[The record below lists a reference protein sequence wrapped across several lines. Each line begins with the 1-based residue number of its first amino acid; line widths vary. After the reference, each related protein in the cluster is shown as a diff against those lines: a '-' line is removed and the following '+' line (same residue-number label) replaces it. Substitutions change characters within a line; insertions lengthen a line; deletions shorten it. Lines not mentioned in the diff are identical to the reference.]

1 MSGGGPKNIAASVHA
16 RLKNVGR
23 ATKRDFNLLLIRYAL
38 ERFLYRISR
47 SDHRD
52 SFVLKGALLFVAWEN
67 AVERSTRDL
76 DLLTFAD
83 PDVAGLEQVFREICG
98 VDVEPDGLLFD
109 SSTVSGSVIRE
120 GAIHDGV
127 RIKLTARLGSARN
140 QLQVDVGFGDAVVP
154 PPSRLDFPVLLD
166 QDPPRILAYP
176 PEAVVAEKFHAM
188 ITLGMTNSRLK
199 DYYDIWRMLETTQFE
214 MSRVEAAI
222 TATFKRRGT
231 KITSDEPDGLSREF
245 AHLRADAWM
254 RLQKRF
260 ELEDDLPPMED
271 VIQRIQEFLMP
282 VIEAVENGVSLD
294 NRWAAET
301 GWRREDERG

>member
-1 MSGGGPKNIAASVHA
+1 MSGDGPVNIAASVHA

-23 ATKRDFNLLLIRYAL
+23 DTKRDFNVLLIRYAL

-47 SDHRD
+47 SEYCD

-67 AVERSTRDL
+67 ALERPTRDL

-83 PDVAGLEQVFREICG
+83 PDIAGLEQVFREICC
-98 VDVEPDGLLFD
+98 VDVKPDGLIFD
-109 SSTVSGSVIRE
+109 PSTVSGSVIRE

-127 RIKLTARLGSARN
+127 RMKFTARLGSARN

-199 DYYDIWRMLETTQFE
+199 DYYDIWRMLETTQFD
-214 MSRVEAAI
+214 MSRIMAAL
-222 TATFKRRGT
+222 TATFNRRGT
-231 KITSDEPDGLSREF
+231 NMPSEKPDGLSREF
-245 AHLRADAWM
+245 ADLRADAWE
-254 RLQKRF
+254 RLPKRF
-260 ELEDDLPPMED
+260 ELEDDLPPMGD
-271 VIQRIQEFLMP
+271 VIQRISAFLMP
-282 VIEAVENGVSLD
+282 AVADIAAGENISK
-294 NRWAAET
+294 RWTAVT
-301 GWRREDERG
+301 GWQHVGEGG

>member
-1 MSGGGPKNIAASVHA
+1 MSGDGPKNIAASVQA

-23 ATKRDFNLLLIRYAL
+23 TTKRDFNLLLIRYAL

-47 SDHRD
+47 SEHRD
-52 SFVLKGALLFVAWEN
+52 NFVLKGALLFVAWKN
-67 AVERSTRDL
+67 AVERPTRDL

-83 PDVAGLEQVFREICG
+83 PDVAHLEKVFREICG

-127 RIKLTARLGSARN
+127 RMKLTARLGSARN

-199 DYYDIWRMLETTQFE
+199 DYYDIWQMLETIQFE

-231 KITSDEPDGLSREF
+231 KITSDEPDGLSQEF
-245 AHLRADAWM
+245 AHLRADAWV
-254 RLQKRF
+254 RLRKRF
-260 ELEDDLPPMED
+260 ELEEDLPPMED

-282 VIEAVENGVSLD
+282 VVEAIDRGVSFD
-294 NRWAAET
+294 RRWT
-301 GWRREDERG
+301 PGKGWQE

>member
-1 MSGGGPKNIAASVHA
+1 MSGDGPVNLAASVHA

-23 ATKRDFNLLLIRYAL
+23 DTKRDFNVLLIRYAL

-67 AVERSTRDL
+67 AVERPTRDL

-83 PDVAGLEQVFREICG
+83 PDIAGVEQVFREICG
-98 VDVEPDGLLFD
+98 VDVKPDGLLFD
-109 SSTVSGSVIRE
+109 PSTVSGSVIRE

-127 RIKLTARLGSARN
+127 RMTFTARLGSARN

-188 ITLGMTNSRLK
+188 ITLGMANSRLK
-199 DYYDIWRMLETTQFE
+199 DYYDIWRMLETTQFD
-214 MSRVEAAI
+214 MSRIVAAL
-222 TATFKRRGT
+222 TATFNKRET
-231 KITSDEPDGLSREF
+231 KMPIDEPEGLSREF
-245 AHLRADAWM
+245 ARLRAEAWE
-254 RLQKRF
+254 RLPKRF
-260 ELEDDLPPMED
+260 ELRDDLPPLGE
-271 VIQRIQEFLMP
+271 VIQRIHVFLMP
-282 VIEAVENGVSLD
+282 VVEAITAGGNVNK
-294 NRWAAET
+294 RWAPEK
-301 GWRREDERG
+301 GWQLVGKGG